1 MFRDKLSTFK
11 LACRLARWLCAD
23 PERSLKAKSNKD
35 TMKRLK
41 SIHSVLARKAK
52 MISTSQHRNGK
63 SSKKAILEVIVGVPI
78 FDMACGKSLAISLIQ
93 LNSTVLKLKGA
104 LKKPSAQLFSG
115 FTRQK

>member
-63 SSKKAILEVIVGVPI
+63 SSKKCPATEAAVAI
-78 FDMACGKSLAISLIQ
+78 ASLIHTINDNQ
-93 LNSTVLKLKGA
+93 
-104 LKKPSAQLFSG
+104 
-115 FTRQK
+115 

>member
-23 PERSLKAKSNKD
+23 PERALVAKCNKD

-52 MISTSQHRNGK
+52 MSATSRHGGRTTTK
-63 SSKKAILEVIVGVPI
+63 CPATEAAVAI
-78 FDMACGKSLAISLIQ
+78 ASLMHTINDDQ
-93 LNSTVLKLKGA
+93 
-104 LKKPSAQLFSG
+104 
-115 FTRQK
+115 